1 MDLFDNRNWSIL
13 LESLLFSYKGK
24 RHPLHNKNSY
34 QLIVMV
40 ILAAQDSD
48 ENVNRLA
55 IPFFEKYPDWF
66 SLMSI
71 TAADLYPLLDS
82 IANFKNKANWI
93 IDLAKEFHNKNL
105 PTTLSGF
112 TRYRGIGRKSA
123 HVILKEL
130 GYNPNGIM
138 VDLHVLRVAPRLGI
152 VPDFKDADKM
162 EQQLLSKLDSSI
174 WLEIGMAISFH
185 GRLICRPI
193 PNCMSCQINKICD
206 YFMNEGKVSK
216 V

>member
-1 MDLFDNRNWSIL
+1 MFFIIDLKNVFMDLFDDRNWSII
-13 LESLLFSYKGK
+13 LEPLVFSCKGK
-24 RHPLHNKNSY
+24 PHPLHYKNSY

-66 SLMSI
+66 SLISI

-105 PTTLSGF
+105 QQH
-112 TRYRGIGRKSA
+112 YRVLQDIE
-123 HVILKEL
+123 EL
-130 GYNPNGIM
+130 VENQHM
-138 VDLHVLRVAPRLGI
+138 
-152 VPDFKDADKM
+152 
-162 EQQLLSKLDSSI
+162 
-174 WLEIGMAISFH
+174 
-185 GRLICRPI
+185 
-193 PNCMSCQINKICD
+193 
-206 YFMNEGKVSK
+206 
-216 V
+216 